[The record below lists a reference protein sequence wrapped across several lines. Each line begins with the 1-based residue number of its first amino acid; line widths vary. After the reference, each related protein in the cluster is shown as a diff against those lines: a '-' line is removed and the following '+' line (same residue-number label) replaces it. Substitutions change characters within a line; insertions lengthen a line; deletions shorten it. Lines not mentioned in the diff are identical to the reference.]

1 MYLSKKKKKEGKM
14 LLYLRWRIIVLIN
27 ALHAYFLNLCND
39 GGCTIYGHV
48 VFEARILFEFKS

>member
-1 MYLSKKKKKEGKM
+1 M

-27 ALHAYFLNLCND
+27 VLHAYFPNLCND